1 MTAAGRGRRGG
12 RATKVV
18 AQARAAAL
26 AAGLKRS
33 GRRVVFTNG
42 CFDLLHVGHLA
53 LLEKARSLGDA
64 LVVGVNSDRSVRR
77 LKGEG
82 RPIVSLAERMEIL
95 AGLRAVDYV
104 VPFGETT
111 PARLIAALRPDVLVK
126 GGDYHRSRI
135 VGRGTVEAAGGR
147 VVTVPLRRGRSTSL
161 LIRRALRALR
171 AARALRARGAGHGGR
186 RRAGRGGTR
195 R

>member
-1 MTAAGRGRRGG
+1 MTAARRHRRRGRASKLVPPG
-12 RATKVV
+12 
-18 AQARAAAL
+18 RAAAL
-26 AAGLKRS
+26 GAGLKRR

-53 LLEKARSLGDA
+53 LLERARSLGDA

-82 RPIVSLAERMEIL
+82 RPIVPLAERMEIL

-104 VPFGETT
+104 VPFAEAT
-111 PARLIAALRPDVLVK
+111 PARLIAALLPDVLVK
-126 GGDYHRSRI
+126 GGDYSRSEI
-135 VGRGTVEAAGGR
+135 VGRDTVEEAGGR
-147 VVTVPLRRGRSTSL
+147 VVTVPLRRGRSSSL

-171 AARALRARGAGHGGR
+171 ARGVAQAGR
-186 RRAGRGGTR
+186 RPRGGGGTPR
-195 R
+195 